1 MVNLNLWGGCG
12 WFSLYLLPAITL
24 HHPIMCNVNFA
35 QSNPKVSM
43 YKNPATLLLRA
54 IVIIEHCQTLTIV
67 YVTKV
72 NPALR
77 IEYTHYLLQEKD
89 VNFLKKGVGYLG
101 CTWCPL
107 LFSFFLKEERDRSQG
122 PQKEWLAMWTP
133 LSYLA
138 PSRYPQRPAQTHQ
151 STLMWVANF
160 EGFRV

>member
-1 MVNLNLWGGCG
+1 
-12 WFSLYLLPAITL
+12 
-24 HHPIMCNVNFA
+24 MCNVNFA
-35 QSNPKVSM
+35 ESNPKASM

-89 VNFLKKGVGYLG
+89 VNFPKKGVGHLG
-101 CTWCPL
+101 CPWCPL
-107 LFSFFLKEERDRSQG
+107 FFSFFKKKKEIDPKAHRKSGKPCG
-122 PQKEWLAMWTP
+122 PL
-133 LSYLA
+133 LL
-138 PSRYPQRPAQTHQ
+138 PSKISPNPR